1 MVPVHIWAGPNCIGI
16 HDLPRRLRLLD
27 LPASLRL
34 NPFYNQQTFD
44 LERFENP
51 LIHIFQVRA
60 NNRQWTR
67 IHRAILEN
75 EPSVHVIILTQDD
88 VRADTHGNNT
98 WLINPIKQ
106 ACANARNCSN
116 TRVIMVDLIRPKG
129 EQNLSVRRKLKRTIS
144 DNSDVVTRVDAAKH
158 MSSSELNQFGL
169 TAHGERFLIEI
180 VVQALQEIPVHAFD

>member
-1 MVPVHIWAGPNCIGI
+1 MVPVHICAGPNCIGI
-16 HDLPRRLRLLD
+16 HDLPRRIRLLD

-44 LERFENP
+44 LSRFENP

-67 IHRAILEN
+67 IHRSILEN
-75 EPSVHVIILTQDD
+75 QQSVHVIILTQDD
-88 VRADTHGNNT
+88 VRADAHGNDE
-98 WLINPIKQ
+98 WLIGPMKQ
-106 ACANARNCSN
+106 ACANARSCSN
-116 TRVIMVDLIRPKG
+116 TRVILVDLIRPKG
-129 EQNLSVRRKLKRTIS
+129 EHNLSVRRKLRRVVI
-144 DNSDVVTRVDAAKH
+144 DNSDVVTRVDAARLMNSH
-158 MSSSELNQFGL
+158 ELNQFGL